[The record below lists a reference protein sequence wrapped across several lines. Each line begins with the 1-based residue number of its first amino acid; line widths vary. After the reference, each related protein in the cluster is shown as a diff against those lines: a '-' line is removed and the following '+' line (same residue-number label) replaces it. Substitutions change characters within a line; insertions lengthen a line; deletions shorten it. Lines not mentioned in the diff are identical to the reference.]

1 MRYYIAIDDT
11 DNAAGAGQNQ
21 GTGARARQLATL
33 LAQATGGRPGG
44 VTRHQLLVDPAIPYT
59 SHNSA
64 ACIVI
69 NVVEEQNPS
78 DVLARLTA
86 EGAVFLEQY
95 SAPGSDAGLCV
106 ATWPQVPA
114 AVLDWGRRAQ
124 RELLTAA
131 EAHQIAADTGIH
143 LSGHTGDRIG
153 VIGALAAVGL
163 RHGGADGRFV
173 HLPGLRQLL
182 GPQPV
187 SALTAVGVA
196 GFRTVTVPVGL
207 SAGEVIDIGDKWPQ
221 PVLLDDR
228 PILLIEPTGQDAV
241 AWRTVPREILK
252 QY

>member
-33 LAQATGGRPGG
+33 LVQVSGGRPGG

-69 NVVEEQNPS
+69 NVADEQNPG
-78 DVLARLTA
+78 DVLARLT
-86 EGAVFLEQY
+86 EHGGGFLQQY

-106 ATWPQVPA
+106 ATRPQVPA
-114 AVLDWGRRAQ
+114 AVREWGRRAQ

-131 EAHQIAADTGIH
+131 EAHQVAADAGIH

-163 RHGGADGRFV
+163 RHGGVDGRFV

-196 GFRTVTVPVGL
+196 GFRTVTAPVAL
-207 SAGEVIDIGDKWPQ
+207 SAHEVIDLGDTWPQ
-221 PVLLDDR
+221 PVLLDGQ
-228 PILLIEPTGQDAV
+228 PILLVEPTDKIGV
-241 AWRTVPREILK
+241 AWRAAPREIVK